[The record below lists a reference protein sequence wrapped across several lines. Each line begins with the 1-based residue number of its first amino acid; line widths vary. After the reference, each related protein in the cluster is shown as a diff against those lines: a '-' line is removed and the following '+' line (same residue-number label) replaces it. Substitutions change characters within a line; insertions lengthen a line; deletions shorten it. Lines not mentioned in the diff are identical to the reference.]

1 MVKDAKGN
9 TLPFKHSDPRMDKVP
24 INSHMATIING
35 PTGIVES
42 KAMTSTAPALSS
54 GAYHKRKQLFEKLVV
69 KFSEEHGRDE
79 KTMAVIINE
88 VARAER
94 ALLTSTMT
102 PTLLATLE
110 VKVASAVRDSR
121 PQGPR
126 PSLKPPPTYAPPM
139 PVGELRDKVKAA
151 SNWTDVAMHRNA
163 FYNIEMQ
170 RKVAAKEQEKQT
182 LRTHVYH
189 QMSLEQHK
197 TAAEK
202 ALMEEEA
209 RQVAADLALYERD
222 MAQEK
227 AKKLAKVEVEK
238 AARAA
243 QMREQAARAAAAQ
256 RLQKLEDEEMDAFL
270 RKELEA
276 DAKRKE
282 VKQRANEEYHKATML
297 ANVAAKARREEEKQ
311 SLWAEEAKLNAQ
323 WKAMLDKQEDDR
335 NAQYAGLRERIHKMQ
350 RVYQNS
356 AGADL
361 ERRIKEEEEANA
373 RYVEAHERMLDEQFA
388 AKKKKREDDIQ
399 ANLAF
404 LKMQQSIKQHAKVED
419 QKRDREYAAEVL
431 KDVALAHSQEE
442 QKIALRKARL
452 SQQTAHLHQ
461 QITEQKEQKARDPG
475 SSEMTEIE
483 AAINR
488 PLLVSIVQH
497 KYHSTY
503 ANPLTG

>member
-1 MVKDAKGN
+1 MSAESTGLGAIELEPLVSLPPVPEGPEPPVPEGPEGIAEFWINMAREEMAAIQKRADEEKLAIEREHKNSSERKDA
-9 TLPFKHSDPRMDKVP
+9 
-24 INSHMATIING
+24 II
-35 PTGIVES
+35 
-42 KAMTSTAPALSS
+42 
-54 GAYHKRKQLFEKLVV
+54 
-69 KFSEEHGRDE
+69 
-79 KTMAVIINE
+79 
-88 VARAER
+88 
-94 ALLTSTMT
+94 
-102 PTLLATLE
+102 
-110 VKVASAVRDSR
+110 
-121 PQGPR
+121 
-126 PSLKPPPTYAPPM
+126 
-139 PVGELRDKVKAA
+139 
-151 SNWTDVAMHRNA
+151 DV
-163 FYNIEMQ
+163 
-170 RKVAAKEQEKQT
+170 
-182 LRTHVYH
+182 
-189 QMSLEQHK
+189 
-197 TAAEK
+197 
-202 ALMEEEA
+202 
-209 RQVAADLALYERD
+209 
-222 MAQEK
+222 
-227 AKKLAKVEVEK
+227 
-238 AARAA
+238 
-243 QMREQAARAAAAQ
+243 
-256 RLQKLEDEEMDAFL
+256 L

-282 VKQRANEEYHKATML
+282 AKQRANEEYHRATML

-350 RVYQNS
+350 RAYENS

-373 RYVEAHERMLDEQFA
+373 RYVEAHEKMLDEQFA